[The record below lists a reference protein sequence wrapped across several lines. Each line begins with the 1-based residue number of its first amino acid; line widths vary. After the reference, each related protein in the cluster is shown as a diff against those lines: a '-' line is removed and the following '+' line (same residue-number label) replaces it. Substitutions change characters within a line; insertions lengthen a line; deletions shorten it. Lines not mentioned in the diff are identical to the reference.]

1 MCIYLVI
8 SFSCCC
14 YLFLSFYMCSP
25 FLSLLYVSICF
36 HLSEWVTSGSID
48 QSDQSRWKPPFWGV
62 REECGCPHLQWAQCI
77 SANCSIYDFQ
87 FQWQGRGRRSVRR
100 GGRRLTPLA
109 LPVPYTP
116 HLGIASI
123 KTGPKHASIWRGPK
137 MPQSKRGKKQPETMK
152 SLPFGTYSGADWDF
166 YRYLHQNA
174 ELLEIMRKH
183 DNPISGGPAMGNWV
197 ERTLIYLIGFNTYYH
212 KYWMTNVFHTYQC
225 ISTQFKI
232 TFVNFGTKEANR
244 AFFGTFLGHWSRS
257 TKSRNRDLKE
267 STENC
272 YNL

>member
-36 HLSEWVTSGSID
+36 HLSEWVTSGPID

-137 MPQSKRGKKQPETMK
+137 MPQSKRGQKQPE
-152 SLPFGTYSGADWDF
+152 SWREGVADF
-166 YRYLHQNA
+166 S
-174 ELLEIMRKH
+174 
-183 DNPISGGPAMGNWV
+183 ISRRDLRHW
-197 ERTLIYLIGFNTYYH
+197 L
-212 KYWMTNVFHTYQC
+212 
-225 ISTQFKI
+225 
-232 TFVNFGTKEANR
+232 KEAPSEVTACSNGIGDIIS
-244 AFFGTFLGHWSRS
+244 FTEISRTGVS
-257 TKSRNRDLKE
+257 EASPKGRPLTLLILLIQSLITYHYEGPSIETKSEHL
-267 STENC
+267 
-272 YNL
+272 